1 MNIRELEEINK
12 KVDEIM
18 LRVEETE
25 NEFIFQSIKRK

>member
-18 LRVEETE
+18 LRVEEAEKEEVT
-25 NEFIFQSIKRK
+25 Q

>member
-25 NEFIFQSIKRK
+25 KEEVTQ